1 MQSQKVSSW
10 VSSQDHFVR
19 GHHIHCDC
27 AEKCTKTVDCATL
40 WVCLPALLAKLRWLV
55 PLRIDRHLRQRHQQ
69 LCREPRWCRSGPGN
83 MAASPV
89 RGLSGVGV
97 DRLGL
102 WPKLWEQWV
111 CRTFALTLHR
121 CVPRLSAF
129 TRAEK
134 LADGT
139 LTVVVTSSAVASELS
154 FVRDLL
160 LEQVNRELLE
170 AVGRLDDK
178 QRRMVRPVLRLHHRV
193 GKLAGL
199 PKSAEWQ
206 ERPTP
211 TSPPSATTES
221 DHRNPAGGCD
231 REPRPQ
237 DEICGCFCCDSWGPQ
252 PAPPSHGQTP

>member
-1 MQSQKVSSW
+1 MTLPGAKV
-10 VSSQDHFVR
+10 V
-19 GHHIHCDC
+19 
-27 AEKCTKTVDCATL
+27 
-40 WVCLPALLAKLRWLV
+40 LRK
-55 PLRIDRHLRQRHQQ
+55 R
-69 LCREPRWCRSGPGN
+69 PRKHR
-83 MAASPV
+83 ASPV
-89 RGLSGVGV
+89 RGLSLLASGV

-170 AVGRLDDK
+170 AVGRLDHK
-178 QRRMVRPVLRLHHRV
+178 QRRMARPVLRLHHRV

-199 PKSAEWQ
+199 PDPAEWQ

-211 TSPPSATTES
+211 RRRPPPPKVTIETQLAVATASQDLRDEDLRLLLLRLVGATTRTS
-221 DHRNPAGGCD
+221 
-231 REPRPQ
+231 
-237 DEICGCFCCDSWGPQ
+237 
-252 PAPPSHGQTP
+252 